1 LRESFF
7 KFRQAN
13 LNYHSSANEY
23 NLNILKERNQ
33 CLKRC
38 PNAINSDRFEDYAVN
53 KRVLEAAIRMA
64 GFTSD
69 GSRDKTIRIGCC
81 PYTIDTE
88 KF

>member
-1 LRESFF
+1 M
-7 KFRQAN
+7 
-13 LNYHSSANEY
+13 
-23 NLNILKERNQ
+23 
-33 CLKRC
+33 KRC